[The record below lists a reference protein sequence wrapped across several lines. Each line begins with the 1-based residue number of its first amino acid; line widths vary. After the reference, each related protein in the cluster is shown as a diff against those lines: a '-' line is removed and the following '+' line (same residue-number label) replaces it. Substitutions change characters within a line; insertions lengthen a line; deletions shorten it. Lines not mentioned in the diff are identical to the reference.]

1 MGNGICLP
9 DIDIIYS
16 RLLKNEEAAW
26 WLEDVI
32 VNEYNVIIFIL
43 LNTYVKVITYLLHIL
58 DIAKKYY
65 VSYFLFVFRD
75 L

>member
-16 RLLKNEEAAW
+16 CLLKNEEAAW

-43 LNTYVKVITYLLHIL
+43 LNTYVKVITYLLHIP

>member
-16 RLLKNEEAAW
+16 CLLKNEEAAW
-26 WLEDVI
+26 WLKDVI